1 MTESRKSLKFSQNL
15 DWDKILTF
23 LLVFLVVSSV
33 LTIVIVIFIPLSE
46 EGFSELSLYV
56 YREDLETYV
65 TYGYPAGIYTDSN
78 ISMFFVVK
86 NFENKIAYYQIQV
99 KLTTLSQNLSTI
111 DPLSSSLGYQMY
123 PNETFEKILSYAT
136 TEQKDEPSQFNA
148 PYIWGPTNTTLFI
161 NGDILLFLGG
171 ERSIKIVFELWKFNT
186 NENKFEY
193 SGIFTFLELFV
204 TVV

>member
-1 MTESRKSLKFSQNL
+1 MTENKKSLKLFQNIKME
-15 DWDKILTF
+15 KIVAF
-23 LLVFLVVSSV
+23 LLVLLVISSV
-33 LTIVIVIFIPLSE
+33 LIIVFVIFIPLSE

-56 YREDLETYV
+56 YRDDNYV

-78 ISMFFVVK
+78 VSIFFVVK
-86 NFENKIAYYQIQV
+86 NFENSVTYFQIQI
-99 KLTTLSQNLSTI
+99 KLTKLSQNLSTNY
-111 DPLSSSLGYQMY
+111 PLASSLSYQMY
-123 PNETFEKILSYAT
+123 PNDTFEKILSYANS
-136 TEQKDEPSQFNA
+136 EQKESPSQFNA
-148 PYIWGPTNTTLFI
+148 PYIWEPTNTTLFI

-186 NENKFEY
+186 YENMFVY

>member
-1 MTESRKSLKFSQNL
+1 MTGNKKSWKFPQIKDL
-15 DWDKILTF
+15 EKILTF
-23 LLVFLVVSSV
+23 FLVFLVISSV

-56 YREDLETYV
+56 YREDLDSYV

-78 ISMFFVVK
+78 ISTFFVVK
-86 NFENKIAYYQIQV
+86 NFENKVTYYQIQI
-99 KLTTLSQNLSTI
+99 KLTKLSQNLSI
-111 DPLSSSLGYQMY
+111 IYPLSSSLSYQMY
-123 PNETFEKILSYAT
+123 PNDTFEKILSYAT
-136 TEQKDEPSQFNA
+136 AEQKNEPSQFNA
-148 PYIWGPTNTTLFI
+148 PYIWEPTNTTLFI
-161 NGDILLFLGG
+161 NGDNLLFLGG

-186 NENKFEY
+186 NEDKFVY